1 MEPSLPNSWAPSH
14 RTAADSFYEMAPT
27 VHYRDQGT
35 RGSKILWFLSLI
47 CVMRNIRGG
56 RKSKLEEKQGTADG
70 REVRGN
76 LETKA
81 F

>member
-1 MEPSLPNSWAPSH
+1 M
-14 RTAADSFYEMAPT
+14 
-27 VHYRDQGT
+27 
-35 RGSKILWFLSLI
+35 
-47 CVMRNIRGG
+47 MRNIRGG